1 MFNEALRQLRQ
12 HPGRMAAT
20 LIAIAVSIGF
30 LVGISMFIRTQGMA
44 LGKEQAVATSKA
56 DVVVYAIAGNADP
69 EDMTQ
74 AIRDTSGVQNVD
86 VVQSTTVAASHGRDS
101 LMINIHK
108 TPAEPFRWS
117 SVTSGNWPSGP
128 GEIALS
134 KAAAEKL
141 HVGVGDTIDI
151 TGQDTK
157 VVGITD
163 DSDSLQTAPG
173 YSSEDVTQLLDTW
186 VIKVKDDTTPE
197 QVVTNLEKT
206 LPTVKN
212 APEFNTGEE
221 HGSTI
226 LTAADHQKKTITDLA
241 EGFDVTKYLLMV
253 FGAIALLVGAIII
266 TTTFLILLAQR
277 RRQIGLMRA
286 VGASSSQ
293 VRRRVLGEAILLGVI
308 GSALGI
314 VLGIVLTVAGT
325 AYTGAL
331 AFGLEWP
338 WKDLVVEFLIGVIIT
353 ILAAFLPALRAT
365 RVAPLEALRPVPT
378 VEQKRQIGVARTII
392 CSVLAVIGII
402 TSVKAITG
410 EGDGVIGWA
419 IVSAMC
425 LSLAV
430 LIAAPLYV
438 PWLIKGF
445 GFLLRPLGPTARLS
459 TSNATRNPTRTS
471 LTAVALMLAI
481 GLSVTLQVG
490 ISTTRTT
497 VMDQINK
504 YFPID
509 ITFTNVPDI
518 DPNTQQPV
526 AGALDP
532 SAAKAVHDLP
542 NVRDS
547 VILEGGF
554 VKTGVSDQTQVISA
568 DKDEIAKVAPSVAQ
582 EMESGVALMTSMG
595 GTTPTTMDFPSGNGK
610 VTLKVKEVNG
620 LPYKSI
626 LVSGEDLNRIIPS
639 VDDQAIWIH
648 LEDRSNL
655 ASVLTAMMSSMDAVS
670 ASQHTNIDGGALI
683 GGIIELILKA
693 LLIVMTALL
702 GVAVLIALIGV
713 ANTLSLSVLERRR
726 ESALLR
732 AMGMQ
737 RRGLRLMLLYE
748 SIQVG
753 MVGVI
758 VGMVAGFYFAWL
770 GIRSVFRAASQ
781 EISVR
786 FSIDWP
792 WTLGLI
798 AICLVASC
806 LASVLPGRRAAV
818 AAPTEALADE

>member
-1 MFNEALRQLRQ
+1 MFTEALRELRQ

-20 LIAIAVSIGF
+20 LTAIAVSVGF
-30 LVGISMFIRTQGMA
+30 LVGISMFVRTQGVA

-56 DVVVYAIAGNADP
+56 DVVVYNADTETNP
-69 EDMTQ
+69 KDITQ
-74 AIRDTSGVQNVD
+74 GIRDTPGVQTVD
-86 VVQSTTVAASHGRDS
+86 VVQSTTMAASHGQDS
-101 LMINIHK
+101 TMIDVHK

-128 GEIALS
+128 GQIALS
-134 KAAAEKL
+134 KAAAENL
-141 HVGVGDTIDI
+141 NVSVGDTIDI
-151 TGQDTK
+151 TGKNIK

-163 DSDSLQTAPG
+163 DADALQTAPA
-173 YSSEDVTQLLDTW
+173 YSSEDVSQFFDTW
-186 VIKVKDDTTPE
+186 IVKAKDGTTP
-197 QVVTNLEKT
+197 QQLVTNLEKT
-206 LPTVKN
+206 LPTVKG
-212 APEFNTGEE
+212 APKFNTGEE
-221 HGSTI
+221 YGSTI
-226 LTAADHQKKTITDLA
+226 ETATDHQKKTVTDLA
-241 EGFDVTKYLLMV
+241 QGFDVTKYLLMV

-286 VGASSSQ
+286 VGASSGQ
-293 VRRRVLGEAILLGVI
+293 VRKRVLGEAILLGVI
-308 GSALGI
+308 GSALGV
-314 VLGIVLTVAGT
+314 VLGILLTVAGT

-338 WKDLVVEFLIGVIIT
+338 WKDIVIEFFIGIVIT
-353 ILAAFLPALRAT
+353 VLAAFLPALRAT

-378 VEQKRQIGVARTII
+378 VEQKRRVGLARIII
-392 CSVLAVIGII
+392 CSLLTVIGVI
-402 TSVKAITG
+402 TSVVAITG
-410 EGDGVIGWA
+410 HGNGIIGWA
-419 IVSAMC
+419 L
-425 LSLAV
+425 LSLAF
-430 LIAAPLYV
+430 LIATPLYV

-497 VMDQINK
+497 VMDQIDEH
-504 YFPID
+504 YPID
-509 ITFTNVPDI
+509 ITFTNSPSH
-518 DPNTQQPV
+518 DPNSDEPKVGT
-526 AGALDP
+526 LDP
-532 SAAKAVHDLP
+532 SAIKSVQNLP
-542 NVRDS
+542 NVKDS
-547 VILEGGF
+547 VILKGGF
-554 VKTGVSDQTQVISA
+554 VETDVSPQTHIVSA
-568 DKDEIAKVAPSVAQ
+568 DKDKIAKVAPSIAK
-582 EMESGVALMTSMG
+582 EMKPGVALMSSMG
-595 GTTPTTMDFPSGNGK
+595 NSPKTMDFSSSKGK
-610 VTLKVKEVNG
+610 VSLKVKEVNG
-620 LPYKSI
+620 LPYNDI
-626 LVSGEDLNRIIPS
+626 LVTEKDMNKIVPS
-639 VDDQAIWIH
+639 VGDQAAWVH

-655 ASVLTAMMSSMDAVS
+655 ASVLTVMISSS
-670 ASQHTNIDGGALI
+670 TNIDSQHMDVGGGALI
-683 GGIIELILKA
+683 GGIVELILKA

-770 GIRSVFRAASQ
+770 GIRSIFRVASDT
-781 EISVR
+781 IPVH

-798 AICLVASC
+798 AICLAAAC
-806 LASVLPGRRAAV
+806 LASVLPGRRAAMD
-818 AAPTEALADE
+818 APTEALADE

>member
-1 MFNEALRQLRQ
+1 MFTEALRELRQ

-20 LIAIAVSIGF
+20 LTAIAVSVGF
-30 LVGISMFIRTQGMA
+30 LVGISMFVRTQGVA

-56 DVVVYAIAGNADP
+56 DVVVYNADTETNP
-69 EDMTQ
+69 KDITQ
-74 AIRDTSGVQNVD
+74 GIRDTPGVQTVD
-86 VVQSTTVAASHGRDS
+86 VVQSTTMAASHGQDS
-101 LMINIHK
+101 TMIDVHK

-128 GEIALS
+128 GQIALS
-134 KAAAEKL
+134 KAAAENL
-141 HVGVGDTIDI
+141 NVSVGDTIDI
-151 TGQDTK
+151 TGKNIK

-163 DSDSLQTAPG
+163 DADALQTAPA
-173 YSSEDVTQLLDTW
+173 YSSEDVSQFFDTW
-186 VIKVKDDTTPE
+186 IVKAKDGTTP
-197 QVVTNLEKT
+197 QQLVTNLEKT
-206 LPTVKN
+206 LPTVKG
-212 APEFNTGEE
+212 APKFNTGEE
-221 HGSTI
+221 YGSTI
-226 LTAADHQKKTITDLA
+226 ETATDHQKKTVTDLA
-241 EGFDVTKYLLMV
+241 QGFDVTKYLLMV

-286 VGASSSQ
+286 VGASSGQ
-293 VRRRVLGEAILLGVI
+293 VRKRVLGEAILLGVI
-308 GSALGI
+308 GSALGV
-314 VLGIVLTVAGT
+314 VLGILLTVAGT

-338 WKDLVVEFLIGVIIT
+338 WKDIVIEFFIGIVIT
-353 ILAAFLPALRAT
+353 VLAAFLPALRAT

-378 VEQKRQIGVARTII
+378 VEQKRRVGLARIII
-392 CSVLAVIGII
+392 CSLLTVIGVI
-402 TSVKAITG
+402 TSVVAITG
-410 EGDGVIGWA
+410 HGNGIIGWA
-419 IVSAMC
+419 C
-425 LSLAV
+425 LSLAF
-430 LIAAPLYV
+430 LIATPLYV

-497 VMDQINK
+497 VMDQIDEH
-504 YFPID
+504 YPID
-509 ITFTNVPDI
+509 ITFTNSPSH
-518 DPNTQQPV
+518 DPNSDEPKVGT
-526 AGALDP
+526 LDP
-532 SAAKAVHDLP
+532 SAIKSVQNLP
-542 NVRDS
+542 NVKDS
-547 VILEGGF
+547 VILKGGF
-554 VKTGVSDQTQVISA
+554 VETDVSPQTHIVSA
-568 DKDEIAKVAPSVAQ
+568 DKDKIAKVAPSIAK
-582 EMESGVALMTSMG
+582 EMKPGVALMSSMG
-595 GTTPTTMDFPSGNGK
+595 NSPKTMDFSSSKGK
-610 VTLKVKEVNG
+610 VSLKVKEVNG
-620 LPYKSI
+620 LPYNDI
-626 LVSGEDLNRIIPS
+626 LVTEKDMNKIVPS
-639 VDDQAIWIH
+639 VGDQAAWVH

-655 ASVLTAMMSSMDAVS
+655 ASVLTVMISSS
-670 ASQHTNIDGGALI
+670 TNIDSQHMDVGGGALI
-683 GGIIELILKA
+683 GGIVELILKA

-770 GIRSVFRAASQ
+770 GIRSIFRVASDT
-781 EISVR
+781 IPVH

-798 AICLVASC
+798 AICLAAAC
-806 LASVLPGRRAAV
+806 LASVLPGRRAAMD
-818 AAPTEALADE
+818 APTEALADE

>member
-1 MFNEALRQLRQ
+1 MFTEALRELRQ

-20 LIAIAVSIGF
+20 LTAIAVSVGF
-30 LVGISMFIRTQGMA
+30 LVGISMFVRTQGVA

-56 DVVVYAIAGNADP
+56 DVVVYNADTETNP
-69 EDMTQ
+69 KDITQ
-74 AIRDTSGVQNVD
+74 GIRDTPGVQTVD
-86 VVQSTTVAASHGRDS
+86 IVQSTTMAASHGQDS
-101 LMINIHK
+101 TMIDVHK

-128 GEIALS
+128 GQIALS
-134 KAAAEKL
+134 KAAAENL
-141 HVGVGDTIDI
+141 NVSVGDTIDI
-151 TGQDTK
+151 TGKNIK

-163 DSDSLQTAPG
+163 DADALQTAPA
-173 YSSEDVTQLLDTW
+173 YSSEDVSQFFDTW
-186 VIKVKDDTTPE
+186 IVKAKDGTTP
-197 QVVTNLEKT
+197 QQLVTNLEKT
-206 LPTVKN
+206 LPTVKG
-212 APEFNTGEE
+212 APKFNTGEE
-221 HGSTI
+221 YGSTI
-226 LTAADHQKKTITDLA
+226 ETATDHQKKTVTDLA
-241 EGFDVTKYLLMV
+241 QGFDVTKYLLMV

-286 VGASSSQ
+286 VGASSGQ
-293 VRRRVLGEAILLGVI
+293 VRKRVLGEAILLGVI
-308 GSALGI
+308 GSALGV
-314 VLGIVLTVAGT
+314 VLGILLTVAGT

-338 WKDLVVEFLIGVIIT
+338 WKDIVIEFFIGIVIT
-353 ILAAFLPALRAT
+353 VLAAFLPALRAT

-378 VEQKRQIGVARTII
+378 VEQKRRVGLARIII
-392 CSVLAVIGII
+392 CSLLTVIGVI
-402 TSVKAITG
+402 TSVVAITG
-410 EGDGVIGWA
+410 HGNGIIGWA
-419 IVSAMC
+419 LLSAAC
-425 LSLAV
+425 LSLAF
-430 LIAAPLYV
+430 LIATPLYV

-497 VMDQINK
+497 VMDQIDEH
-504 YFPID
+504 YPID
-509 ITFTNVPDI
+509 ITFTNSPSH
-518 DPNTQQPV
+518 DPNSDEPKVGT
-526 AGALDP
+526 LDP
-532 SAAKAVHDLP
+532 SAIKSVQNLP
-542 NVRDS
+542 NVKDS
-547 VILEGGF
+547 VILKGGF
-554 VKTGVSDQTQVISA
+554 VETDVSPQTHIVSA
-568 DKDEIAKVAPSVAQ
+568 DKDKIAKVAPSIAK
-582 EMESGVALMTSMG
+582 EMKPGVALMSSMG
-595 GTTPTTMDFPSGNGK
+595 NSPKTMDFSSSKGK
-610 VTLKVKEVNG
+610 VSLNVKEVNG
-620 LPYKSI
+620 LPYNDI
-626 LVSGEDLNRIIPS
+626 LVTEKDMNKIVPS
-639 VDDQAIWIH
+639 VGDQAAWVH

-655 ASVLTAMMSSMDAVS
+655 ASVLTVMISSS
-670 ASQHTNIDGGALI
+670 TNIDSQHMDVGGGALI
-683 GGIIELILKA
+683 GGIVELILKA

-770 GIRSVFRAASQ
+770 GIRSIFRVASDT
-781 EISVR
+781 IPVH

-798 AICLVASC
+798 AICLAAAC
-806 LASVLPGRRAAV
+806 LASVLPGRRAAM